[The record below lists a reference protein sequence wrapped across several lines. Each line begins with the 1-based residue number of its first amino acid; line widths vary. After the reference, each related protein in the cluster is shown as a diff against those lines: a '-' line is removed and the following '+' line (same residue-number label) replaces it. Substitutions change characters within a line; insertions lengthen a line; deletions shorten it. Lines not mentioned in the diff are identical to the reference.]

1 MTGTRRTPPVR
12 LVLAAVLVAGLVAAL
27 TALPSLTAL
36 PGPAA
41 SAAAEGAES
50 TATTQ
55 ADPGT
60 APEADPGANPGPCAQ
75 VPRAAFADVPDASTA
90 APGVD
95 CLVWHGI
102 ARGVTHDRF
111 APGAPVRRDQ
121 FATLLAGTLTA
132 IGVALPT
139 VREPRFDDVAGVH
152 ANAVEQLALAGVIEG
167 RTATQFAPLAP
178 IRRDQLA
185 ALLAR
190 TSTRLL
196 GAVGADP
203 GASDPTDLE
212 EAADEQAADGAA
224 TDQDAANVV
233 PDGHPLLFRDLDGNV
248 HAAAIDTAVALGLLE
263 GTDATT
269 FAPAQAA
276 TRGQV
281 SLVLTRLLGLLLIDP
296 EGGARDGFGL
306 DDPSPLRTG
315 PLPASLEALA
325 RRFTW
330 QPDCPVGLDRL
341 RLVEVVHTDL
351 DGRERWGQL
360 VVHRDVADDVGA
372 AFVTLRERGF
382 PIARMEPIEHFRGD
396 DDASMAANNTSAF
409 NCRRVTGGTRF
420 SEHAYGWAV
429 DLNPV
434 QNPYVRGGT
443 VLPPAGR
450 DFVDRN
456 RIQPGMLTRPGAV
469 EVFDAL
475 GWGWGGDWRSLKD
488 YQHVSLTGR

>member
-1 MTGTRRTPPVR
+1 MLTAALVAWSAVR
-12 LVLAAVLVAGLVAAL
+12 LALAMSLV
-27 TALPSLTAL
+27 TALIMPVT
-36 PGPAA
+36 G
-41 SAAAEGAES
+41 AAADP
-50 TATTQ
+50 
-55 ADPGT
+55 ADR
-60 APEADPGANPGPCAQ
+60 ADEADPADSAVTGIDPSPCADA
-75 VPRAAFADVPDASTA
+75 PRAPFGDVSDTSSA

-102 ARGVTHDRF
+102 ARGVTHHRF
-111 APGAPVRRDQ
+111 APGQPVRRDQ
-121 FATLLAGTLTA
+121 FASLLAGTLTA
-132 IGVALPT
+132 LGVELPR
-139 VREPRFDDVAGVH
+139 VDEPRFVDVAGVH

-167 RTATQFAPLAP
+167 RTATHFAPLAP

-190 TSTRLL
+190 TATQLL
-196 GAVGADP
+196 GEGSPDPAAADP
-203 GASDPTDLE
+203 L
-212 EAADEQAADGAA
+212 
-224 TDQDAANVV
+224 
-233 PDGHPLLFRDLDGNV
+233 PDGHPPRFLDLDGNV
-248 HAAAIDTAVALGLLE
+248 HAGAIDVAVDLGLLE
-263 GTDATT
+263 GTGAST
-269 FAPAQAA
+269 FAPALAA

-281 SLVLTRLLGLLLIDP
+281 ALVLTRLLELLLEDVT
-296 EGGARDGFGL
+296 GGSRDGFAL
-306 DDPSPLRTG
+306 QQPSPLRTG
-315 PLPASLEALA
+315 PLPASLETLA

-330 QPDCPVGLDRL
+330 QPGCPVGLDRL
-341 RLVEVVHTDL
+341 RLVEVVHTDM

-360 VVHRDVADDVGA
+360 VVHRDVAEDVGA
-372 AFVTLRERGF
+372 AFVTLREQGF

-420 SEHAYGWAV
+420 SEHAYGWAI

-450 DFVDRN
+450 DYLDRG
-456 RIQPGMLTRPGAV
+456 RARPGMLRRPGAV

>member
-1 MTGTRRTPPVR
+1 MTVR
-12 LVLAAVLVAGLVAAL
+12 PRAAPAQVVLTAVLVAVLGA
-27 TALPSLTAL
+27 
-36 PGPAA
+36 PAA
-41 SAAAEGAES
+41 TGAVAVLAA
-50 TATTQ
+50 
-55 ADPGT
+55 P
-60 APEADPGANPGPCAQ
+60 ADPGADPGPCADA
-75 VPRAAFADVPDASTA
+75 PRAPFGDVPDASTA

-121 FATLLAGTLTA
+121 FASLLAGTLTA
-132 IGVALPT
+132 VGVALPT
-139 VREPRFDDVAGVH
+139 VREARFVDVSGVH

-167 RTATQFAPLAP
+167 RTATHFAPTAP

-196 GAVGADP
+196 GEVRADP

-212 EAADEQAADGAA
+212 EAADGAAANGEAADQQAADQQAADQGAPDEQAADQQAADQGAP
-224 TDQDAANVV
+224 DVV
-233 PDGHPLLFRDLDGNV
+233 PDGHPPRFLDLDGNV

-269 FAPAQAA
+269 FAPAPAA

-281 SLVLTRLLGLLLIDP
+281 SLVLTRLLDLLLIDP

-330 QPDCPVGLDRL
+330 QPGCPVGLDRL

-351 DGRERWGQL
+351 DGRERWGHL

-409 NCRRVTGGTRF
+409 NCRRVTSGTRF
-420 SEHAYGWAV
+420 SEHAYGWAI

-434 QNPYVRGGT
+434 QNPYVRAGT

-450 DFVDRN
+450 DYVDRS
-456 RIQPGMLTRPGAV
+456 RIRPGMLARPGAV